1 MFDIA
6 PLVDHIIGATGYAT
20 VESNLDITTYEA
32 VKDSPTKVYVD
43 LAQIVSSSTE
53 AALALD
59 SASELSSELTGLVDI
74 ILDADSIQYPTV
86 WFNLYQACQH
96 FQPTNAFDNLRTFT
110 FVSCEFIRNNGR
122 RISKFT
128 YAYTFDRYLP

>member
-6 PLVDHIIGATGYAT
+6 SLIARIIEATGYT
-20 VESNLDITTYEA
+20 VVESNLDIANYEA
-32 VKDSPTKVYVD
+32 IKSSPTKVYVD
-43 LAQIVSSSTE
+43 LAQIVSNSTE

-59 SASELSSELTGLVDI
+59 SASELGSELTGLVDI
-74 ILDADSIQYPTV
+74 ILDADSVEYPTV
-86 WFNLYQACQH
+86 WFNTYKACQH

-110 FVSCEFIRNNGR
+110 FVSCEFIRSNGR

-128 YAYTFDRYLP
+128 YAYTFDRYLS